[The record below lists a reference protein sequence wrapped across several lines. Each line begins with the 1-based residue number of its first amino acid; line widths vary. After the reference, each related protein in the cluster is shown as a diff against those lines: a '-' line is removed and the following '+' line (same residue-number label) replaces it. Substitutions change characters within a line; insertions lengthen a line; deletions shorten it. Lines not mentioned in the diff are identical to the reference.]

1 MAVLLNERPHRQ
13 GKVRRERKI
22 RRERKKNPHAA
33 LVLMK
38 IAKSPKVPLVA
49 AFRFAWR
56 EATSRRLGFAF
67 CMPIVIEGGSL

>member
-1 MAVLLNERPHRQ
+1 MAVLLIERPHRQ
-13 GKVRRERKI
+13 GKKRGKK
-22 RRERKKNPHAA
+22 KKNPHAA

-56 EATSRRLGFAF
+56 EATSRRLD
-67 CMPIVIEGGSL
+67 LTLQLR